1 MEVEMM
7 KKMMSVLSAVI
18 ENETLMLKVDET
30 NSLIDVKPK
39 EQMLVDSDQLSFVYI
54 LEINEEY
61 TYLVLTFEIW
71 QILKKAVD
79 QSLSVILTNQKD
91 SLPLPMF
98 IEELNFLIE
107 NIKGNSNYGEEMVEK
122 VESTF

>member
-61 TYLVLTFEIW
+61 TYLVLTSEIW

>member
-1 MEVEMM
+1 MM

-61 TYLVLTFEIW
+61 TYLVLTSEIW